1 MEEPRQR
8 QHGGTLAQ
16 LLQLLAELNLLGCL
30 PGMSDEACSL
40 SHADKDQE
48 EMDHKS
54 EQLAQEEHR
63 LAITINNPHTLGI
76 KTEKRNVS
84 L

>member
-1 MEEPRQR
+1 
-8 QHGGTLAQ
+8 
-16 LLQLLAELNLLGCL
+16 
-30 PGMSDEACSL
+30 MSDEACSL